1 VPREDRFAVDV
12 GNQFVVDVGNQIATL
27 VTVRWRTP
35 PPSSIDE
42 RLVVT
47 DDGHARLEVLKPR
60 SFGDAVGTYEG
71 AVEEAEVRE
80 LIAAGLVS
88 CAGNAVHRSVVQVDA
103 SQGRRGRDTGY
114 VDRGERS
121 EAPLGRRRY
130 VPDSWRGALE
140 VELDGAVQDP
150 RLAAVAAAADR
161 LAQRLLA
168 SPRAVA
174 QFFARPVGAV
184 PPLPETLALGV
195 LGTGSEPVE
204 FELNLAECMVHF
216 SSSETQVLTPLP
228 ELSVEFMTPD
238 AEGLG
243 GVRQRATIAPG
254 IVGTVSMPL
263 VVPEGADEL
272 SVHVVGRWFLPDE
285 ERAEDFEARTES
297 QKL

>member
-1 VPREDRFAVDV
+1 VHRED
-12 GNQFVVDVGNQIATL
+12 GFVVDVGNQIAAL
-27 VTVRWRTP
+27 ITVRWRTP

-60 SFGDAVGTYEG
+60 SLGDTVGTYEG

-80 LIAAGLVS
+80 LFAAG
-88 CAGNAVHRSVVQVDA
+88 
-103 SQGRRGRDTGY
+103 
-114 VDRGERS
+114 
-121 EAPLGRRRY
+121 P
-130 VPDSWRGALE
+130 E

-161 LAQRLLA
+161 LAQRLRA

-195 LGTGSEPVE
+195 LGTGSDPVE

-216 SSSETQVLTPLP
+216 SSSETQVSTPLP

-272 SVHVVGRWFLPDE
+272 SVQVVGRWFLPDDQG
-285 ERAEDFEARTES
+285 AEDFEARTES